1 MCICVCVQRRVLARA
16 RTAEKKHLQTVRQI
30 AKLMLSI
37 DAAVRTLALSD
48 DGGYTWGG
56 NNDQKVYQNVVK
68 LVGGGTKILSRRE
81 RPHVVLGNN
90 GAPVGLTN
98 GVTEAW

>member
-1 MCICVCVQRRVLARA
+1 MHSVYGVCVCVCVCADNKQLNRA
-16 RTAEKKHLQTVRQI
+16 QI

-37 DAAVRTLALSD
+37 DAAVRTLAHSD

-68 LVGGGTKILSRRE
+68 LVGGGTKIPSRRE

-90 GAPVGLTN
+90 GAPIGLTN